1 MAGLKKKKPDANF
14 IHWDFLD
21 LNEEK
26 LEESLNT
33 VGGLFESKNIYLFSN
48 IFQKVKIKNIFLERI
63 DEFASSENAF
73 ILTLDKVGAA
83 EKKILR
89 EKSYLF
95 EEFNLDKKEFNP
107 FSLSDELQNKNKK
120 ALWLKYH
127 QALNS
132 DLPAERI
139 FSTLFFSLK
148 SLILA
153 EKFSEKESG
162 LKAYPYKKAISAL
175 KNKWKAGEAEE
186 KTFQLVSLYNQS
198 RQSGLNLKDSL
209 EKFILEL

>member
-1 MAGLKKKKPDANF
+1 MLFTILGDNFTERQKKLKSVMAGLKKKKPDANF

-120 ALWLKYH
+120 AL
-127 QALNS
+127 
-132 DLPAERI
+132 
-139 FSTLFFSLK
+139 
-148 SLILA
+148 
-153 EKFSEKESG
+153 
-162 LKAYPYKKAISAL
+162 
-175 KNKWKAGEAEE
+175 
-186 KTFQLVSLYNQS
+186 
-198 RQSGLNLKDSL
+198 
-209 EKFILEL
+209 